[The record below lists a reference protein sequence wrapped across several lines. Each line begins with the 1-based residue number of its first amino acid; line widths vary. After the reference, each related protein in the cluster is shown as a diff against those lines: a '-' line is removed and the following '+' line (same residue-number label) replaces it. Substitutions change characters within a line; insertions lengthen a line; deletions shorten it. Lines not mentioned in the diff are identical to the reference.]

1 MQLKYLELS
10 QLIISRANMR
20 AKHKNDFAD
29 LIPSVRVRGVLVPLL
44 VRPNDEPD
52 MYEIVAGRRRYLAAS
67 AVAKAPNAPTIVPC
81 AIMEPGDDAAALEAS
96 LIENVARLDADEVT
110 QWETF
115 ARLIKEKRSVED
127 IAATFG
133 LDERVVRRV
142 LALGN
147 LLPRIRGLYRAEQ
160 IDAATVRHLTMATT
174 PQQRE
179 WLALFD
185 STDSYAPTGRVLK
198 EWLFGGSAIA
208 TSVALFDLADYTA
221 PITADLFDEHSYFT
235 DAALFWNLQRKAIE
249 AKRDAYR
256 ADGWS
261 DVVVLDDGQYF
272 ERWTYDKRARTKGG
286 RVYIAVSMKGEVEVH
301 EGYLPRK
308 DAERADRKESS
319 SAAEPRPELTTPLGR
334 YVDLHRHAAM
344 RARLIGHPWLALRVM
359 VAHAIARSS
368 LWNLQCERQQAGK
381 PETEQSVI
389 ASKAQAV
396 FNEKRAA
403 VLVRL
408 GLDPDCTLIAARG
421 RPPLPAILEL
431 LTDFTDEEVLD
442 LIPIV
447 MGESIEASSDVVET
461 IGCLLAIDT
470 SEPWEADEAFFTL
483 LRDRRVIAELLV
495 EVAGQEVAQ
504 ANADAPLKVQK
515 AILHDCIQGENG
527 RAKVENWVPRWLRFP
542 ATTYLEQQAAEPSGE
557 PEAKPSDQLE
567 EPTGPEEADI
577 AA

>member
-29 LIPSVRVRGVLVPLL
+29 LIPSVRARGVLVPLL
-44 VRPNDEPD
+44 VRRNDEPD

-67 AVAKAPNAPTIVPC
+67 AVAKEPNAPTIVPC

-133 LDERVVRRV
+133 LEERVVRRV

-174 PQQRE
+174 AQQRE
-179 WLALFD
+179 WLVLFD

-198 EWLFGGSAIA
+198 EWLFGGSAIPTA
-208 TSVALFDLADYTA
+208 VALFDLADYTA

-235 DAALFWNLQRKAIE
+235 DTALFWNLQRKAIE

-272 ERWTYDKRARTKGG
+272 DRWTYDKRARTKGG
-286 RVYIAVSMKGEVEVH
+286 RVYITVNTKGEVEVH

-308 DAERADRKESS
+308 EAERANRKETSP
-319 SAAEPRPELTTPLGR
+319 AQLRPELTAPLGR
-334 YVDLHRHAAM
+334 YVDLHRHAVM
-344 RARLIGHPWLALRVM
+344 RARLIGHPWFALRAM
-359 VAHAIARSS
+359 LAHAIARSS

-381 PETEQSVI
+381 PEIEQSVI

-396 FNEKRAA
+396 FNEKRTA

-408 GLDPDCTLIAARG
+408 GFDPDCTLIAARG

-431 LTDFTDEEVLD
+431 LTGFTDEEVLD

-461 IGCLLAIDT
+461 IGRQLSIDT
-470 SEPWEADEAFFTL
+470 AELWETDEAFFTL
-483 LRDRRVIAELLV
+483 LRDRRVITELLTETAGE
-495 EVAGQEVAQ
+495 EVVR

-515 AILHDCIQGENG
+515 AILHDCVHGENG

-542 ATTYLEQQAAEPSGE
+542 ATTYLDQQVAEPSGE
-557 PEAKPSDQLE
+557 PKAEPSDQVE
-567 EPTGPEEADI
+567 EPVGPEEADI